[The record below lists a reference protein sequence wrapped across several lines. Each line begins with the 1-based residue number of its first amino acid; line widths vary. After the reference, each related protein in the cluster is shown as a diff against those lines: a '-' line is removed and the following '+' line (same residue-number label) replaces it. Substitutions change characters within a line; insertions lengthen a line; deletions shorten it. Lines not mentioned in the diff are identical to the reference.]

1 MVPQDNPTAP
11 QDPLT
16 DPLDLLTVSQDHLTV
31 SLDPLMAPQ
40 DLQGTMSL
48 MVLQDPQG
56 AMPSTYLSI
65 IPFKVLQETT
75 HLMASKDHQ
84 VQVPQDL
91 QVLILRDLQDP
102 QGDGPIL
109 QWITGICPKTTPING
124 MMMDFFSTMIS
135 RLQDNATL
143 NLSPLFKFNP
153 VFTFSTPKVS
163 TMNFSTNEL

>member
-40 DLQGTMSL
+40 DLQGTMSI

-65 IPFKVLQETT
+65 IPFKVLQEVT
-75 HLMASKDHQ
+75 HLMATKDHQ

-91 QVLILRDLQDP
+91 LDLQVLNLRDLQDP
-102 QGDGPIL
+102 PGDGPLL
-109 QWITGICPKTTPING
+109 QWITEIYPKTTLING
-124 MMMDFFSTMIS
+124 MTMDFFSIMIS
-135 RLQDNATL
+135 RLQNTSTL
-143 NLSPLFKFNP
+143 DL
-153 VFTFSTPKVS
+153 STP
-163 TMNFSTNEL
+163 

>member
-16 DPLDLLTVSQDHLTV
+16 DPLDLLTVSQD
-31 SLDPLMAPQ
+31 PLMAPQ
-40 DLQGTMSL
+40 DLQGTMSI

-91 QVLILRDLQDP
+91 QVLIHRDLQDP
-102 QGDGPIL
+102 QGDGPLL

-135 RLQDNATL
+135 RLQDNSTL
-143 NLSPLFKFNP
+143 KFSPLN
-153 VFTFSTPKVS
+153 STPYLPFLPQ
-163 TMNFSTNEL
+163 NFQP

>member
-11 QDPLT
+11 QDL
-16 DPLDLLTVSQDHLTV
+16 
-31 SLDPLMAPQ
+31 LMAPQ
-40 DLQGTMSL
+40 DLLMVSQDPLMVPQDLQETTST
-48 MVLQDPQG
+48 MVLQDLQG
-56 AMPSTYLSI
+56 AIPSTYLSI

-91 QVLILRDLQDP
+91 QVLIHRDLQDP
-102 QGDGPIL
+102 QGDGPLL

-135 RLQDNATL
+135 RLQDNSTL
-143 NLSPLFKFNP
+143 KFSPLN
-153 VFTFSTPKVS
+153 STPYLPFLPQ
-163 TMNFSTNEL
+163 NFQP